1 MSFLSDSRWDD
12 TRDRPSPGRGGSAD
26 ADPREPESRD
36 PRDAFTRSLALPRGR
51 EREPV
56 ELGGETYRLRGSE
69 VRTLATVGTFRVV
82 PVDDLRDDR
91 GRPGDLHHGDLAHLK
106 ADGLLRHI
114 ASVDREAGRDLVT
127 LTPKGRE
134 LLEAHRTRDEKPEQ
148 TFHAGVVRHS

>member
-69 VRTLATVGTFRVV
+69 VRTLATVG
-82 PVDDLRDDR
+82 DLPR
-91 GRPGDLHHGDLAHLK
+91 G
-106 ADGLLRHI
+106 
-114 ASVDREAGRDLVT
+114 AGRR
-127 LTPKGRE
+127 PSR
-134 LLEAHRTRDEKPEQ
+134 
-148 TFHAGVVRHS
+148 